1 MPATIEKE
9 ALTFDDVL
17 LVPSYSEVL
26 PRETEIKTRLTPKIG
41 LNLPILSAAMDTVT
55 ESELAVAIAREG
67 GLGVIHRN
75 LPLEAQAL
83 EVEKVKRSE
92 SGVIVDPI
100 TLPPEQKI
108 SKALEYMKRFSISGI
123 PITSQGK
130 LVGILT
136 NRDVR
141 FVEDLDQRI
150 AEIMTKDNLITA
162 SEGITLEQ
170 AKGLLHRHRIE
181 KLPVVDEEM
190 NLKGMIT
197 VKDIMKKIQY
207 PNAAKDKRGRLLVG
221 AAVGVGEDCIDRAS
235 ALVKAGV
242 DLLVVDVSH
251 GHSQGVLQ
259 ATTKLKERFP
269 DTELVSGNV
278 ATPQGAQALIEAG
291 ADGVKVG
298 VGPGSICTTRIIAG
312 AGVPQ
317 LTAIMDCA
325 SVCAEHDCPLIADG
339 GIRYSGDITKALAA
353 GADAV
358 MIGGLFAGT
367 QESPGETVLFEG
379 RTFKVYR
386 GMGSVEA
393 LKVGS
398 GDRYHHEIK
407 ESDKLVPEGVE
418 GQVPYRGPLSE
429 SIFQLVGGL
438 RSGMGI
444 CGAKNLAELR
454 RKAKFL
460 RITDAGRRESHPHG
474 VTITK
479 EAPNY
484 RINH

>member
-1 MPATIEKE
+1 MSPAIERE

-26 PRETEIKTRLTPKIG
+26 PRQIEIQTRLTPQIG
-41 LNLPILSAAMDTVT
+41 LNLPLISAAMDTVT
-55 ESELAVAIAREG
+55 ESELAIAIAREG
-67 GLGVIHRN
+67 GLGVVHRN

-92 SGVIVDPI
+92 SGMIVDPI

-136 NRDVR
+136 NRDLR
-141 FVEDLDQRI
+141 FVEDLGRRI
-150 AEIMTKDNLITA
+150 AEVMTKDNLITA
-162 SEGITLEQ
+162 SEGITLEE

-181 KLPVVDEEM
+181 KLLVVDEEM
-190 NLKGMIT
+190 NLKGLIT
-197 VKDIMKKIQY
+197 VKDITKKIQY
-207 PNAAKDKRGRLLVG
+207 PNAAKDNRGRLLVG
-221 AAVGVGEDCIDRAS
+221 AAVGVGEDYLERAA
-235 ALVKAGV
+235 ALVKSGV

-251 GHSQGVLQ
+251 GHSKGVLQ

-269 DTELVSGNV
+269 STELVSGNV
-278 ATPQGAQALIEAG
+278 GTPQGAQALIEAG
-291 ADGVKVG
+291 ADSVKVG
-298 VGPGSICTTRIIAG
+298 VGPGSICTTRVIAG
-312 AGVPQ
+312 VGVPQ
-317 LTAIMDCA
+317 LTAILDCGP
-325 SVCAEHDCPLIADG
+325 VCAKYDKPLIADG

-353 GADAV
+353 GADVV

-367 QESPGETVLFEG
+367 AESPGETLLFEG

-398 GDRYHHEIK
+398 RDRYRQETK
-407 ESDKLVPEGVE
+407 EPDKLVPEGVE
-418 GQVPYRGPLSE
+418 GRVPYRGPLSE

-438 RSGMGI
+438 KSGMGI
-444 CGAKNLAELR
+444 CGAKNIAELR

-460 RITDAGRRESHPHG
+460 RITGAGWRESHPHG

-484 RINH
+484 RASH